1 MLLGIYYS
9 AVNVSQDSKLRRT
22 ISRSSDLSEQSKF
35 LKNIGKSQMESEIQ
49 KNVRLTKKKISP
61 RFEEESGIQVDWEE
75 NINDYID
82 MLLKEKEKMKKLS
95 Q

>member
-1 MLLGIYYS
+1 MSLGSYSMLLGIYYS

-49 KNVRLTKKKISP
+49 KNVRLTKK
-61 RFEEESGIQVDWEE
+61 R
-75 NINDYID
+75 Y
-82 MLLKEKEKMKKLS
+82 LLDLKKKVEYKLTGKRTLMIILICY
-95 Q
+95 